1 LFREFTAEMETLGK
15 IKHHNLVPLLGYCKI
30 GEERLL
36 VYEYMQHGSLEDMLH
51 GMKKENETTLCWEE
65 RKKIAR
71 GAAKGLCFL
80 HHNCIPHIIHRDM
93 KSSNVLLDGEMEA
106 RVSDFGMARLISAL
120 DTHLS
125 VSTLAGTPG
134 YVILYNFN
142 MFFYN
147 CST

>member
-1 LFREFTAEMETLGK
+1 
-15 IKHHNLVPLLGYCKI
+15 
-30 GEERLL
+30 
-36 VYEYMQHGSLEDMLH
+36 MLH
-51 GMKKENETTLCWEE
+51 GMKKENENILSWKE

-71 GAAKGLCFL
+71 GAAKGLSFL

-93 KSSNVLLDGEMEA
+93 KSSNVLLDGQMEA

-134 YVILYNFN
+134 YVI
-142 MFFYN
+142 FF
-147 CST
+147 

>member
-1 LFREFTAEMETLGK
+1 
-15 IKHHNLVPLLGYCKI
+15 
-30 GEERLL
+30 
-36 VYEYMQHGSLEDMLH
+36 MLH
-51 GMKKENETTLCWEE
+51 GMKKENEKVLSWKE

-93 KSSNVLLDGEMEA
+93 KSSNVLLDGQMEA

-134 YVILYNFN
+134 YVIFFNFQYPCLSFLVLN
-142 MFFYN
+142 YIKI
-147 CST
+147 